1 MESKWEVGSWSPG
14 NHCVIEWT
22 KLPEPPFHA
31 AKYRKVAEVYEQADV
46 PKLAAA
52 PEMYGS
58 NEAALREIDTIIPAL
73 LKPCRLCD
81 KIFDGPR
88 ICSVCAECDTQ
99 RAIHAARTMQRRL
112 TNLQKKARGEE

>member
-22 KLPEPPFHA
+22 KLPEPPFYA

-52 PEMYGS
+52 PEMY
-58 NEAALREIDTIIPAL
+58 EALQTLKSAMLDVLDCADLPDDVLTAADEALE
-73 LKPCRLCD
+73 K
-81 KIFDGPR
+81 
-88 ICSVCAECDTQ
+88 AEK
-99 RAIHAARTMQRRL
+99 AM
-112 TNLQKKARGEE
+112 KKARGEE